1 MTSQG
6 VSDAALAVIDVEKE
20 TVSVVITIEEISE
33 PDKSINLVT
42 LKRLWRS
49 LSQWHLSDQKRPIIC
64 WTNKMKKPDTM
75 TTYATMRK
83 EAENA
88 TDRKTTFRLIREVT
102 RVREEAQK
110 GCIERIGNN

>member
-1 MTSQG
+1 
-6 VSDAALAVIDVEKE
+6 
-20 TVSVVITIEEISE
+20 
-33 PDKSINLVT
+33 
-42 LKRLWRS
+42 
-49 LSQWHLSDQKRPIIC
+49 
-64 WTNKMKKPDTM
+64 M